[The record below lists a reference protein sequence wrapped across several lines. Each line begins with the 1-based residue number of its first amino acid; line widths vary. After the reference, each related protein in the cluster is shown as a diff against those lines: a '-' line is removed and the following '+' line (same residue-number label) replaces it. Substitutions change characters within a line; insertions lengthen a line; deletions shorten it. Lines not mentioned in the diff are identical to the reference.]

1 MGRMTKLFIGLVVIT
16 VLVFVLYR
24 QFADWHRE
32 EVQEAVQQERQNWQV
47 KTEDLE
53 RKVSELEQE
62 LPAEAGSVEPRD
74 KVTEAL
80 GEAPRAET
88 TPSGEKPA
96 ASTTV
101 PKAGLSVEEQVT
113 AFFRYLD
120 SRAYVKDRHLEEGS
134 YAQFRQ
140 AVALLGQSP
149 PVLTGETDDLYRLL
163 ANFAH
168 LYRVLGKQRL
178 AVAQDVLGNESEV
191 IESVMRTFFDWFT
204 QETTTLPGRPS
215 ELVQYQY
222 AAYLLH
228 TIGGRGYMGR
238 RESRLRTLTYY
249 YCVRILDRAND
260 RKLNSIGIDIR
271 PYILSA
277 IQDIRDQR
285 RLSFRRTYL
294 VELNRLAL
302 KYKVS

>member
-1 MGRMTKLFIGLVVIT
+1 MRINQRRILTPSSK
-16 VLVFVLYR
+16 
-24 QFADWHRE
+24 
-32 EVQEAVQQERQNWQV
+32 
-47 KTEDLE
+47 
-53 RKVSELEQE
+53 
-62 LPAEAGSVEPRD
+62 
-74 KVTEAL
+74 
-80 GEAPRAET
+80 T
-88 TPSGEKPA
+88 TPSGEKA
-96 ASTTV
+96 ASSTTV
-101 PKAGLSVEEQVT
+101 PKAGPSVEEQIA

-120 SRAYVKDRHLEEGS
+120 SRTYLKERHLEEGS

-140 AVALLGQSP
+140 AVVLLGQNP

-178 AVAQDVLGNESEV
+178 AVAQDVLSNESE
-191 IESVMRTFFDWFT
+191 IMESVMRTFFQWFT
-204 QETTTLPGRPS
+204 LETSRLPGRPS
-215 ELVQYQY
+215 DSVQYQY

-249 YCVRILDRAND
+249 YCVRIVDRAND

-277 IQDIRDQR
+277 TQEIRDQR
-285 RLSFRRTYL
+285 RLTFRRTYL
-294 VELNRLAL
+294 DELNRLAL